1 MIFLL
6 LGALLLPACGYHFS
20 VGTGRLP
27 DGNRELVIEQAHNLT
42 AEASAGAWLV
52 AGLRREAAR
61 AGLVV
66 ADSDK
71 AARLKPRVV
80 SISAIP
86 RGVSTFGGSF
96 AAREQEVVARIELQ
110 VSLSSGEKL
119 DVKLSDR
126 QSYLSAPDLRGT
138 EANRQLALRR
148 VIDRLARDG
157 IDRLTRSF

>member
-1 MIFLL
+1 MIFFL

-27 DGNRELVIEQAHNLT
+27 DGNQELVIEQAQNLT

-61 AGLVV
+61 AGLKVGE
-66 ADSDK
+66 SNR
-71 AARLKPRVV
+71 AARLQPRVL
-80 SISAIP
+80 SITAIP
-86 RGVSTFGGSF
+86 RGVSVFSGGFS
-96 AAREQEVVARIELQ
+96 AREQEVVARIELQ

-119 DVKLSDR
+119 EMTLSDR

-148 VIDRLARDG
+148 VIDRLASDG